1 VSQELLYFDRNENPY
16 GPAPACFDVLRNA
29 TIEHMSCYSRDFT
42 RGVQSPLSE
51 RLASDFDIPE
61 SSILLGY
68 GGEDILKQTVHCYL
82 ATDERIMIP
91 SHSWWYYKS
100 ISDEVGGVKVEYP
113 IVEGSAAFAY
123 DIDSMI
129 ALYRA
134 HSPRLVLIS
143 SPNNP
148 TGNSMRREDLLHL
161 LGHLTDTVVVL
172 DEAYCLHSDLE
183 ASFLRDLYHDFHN
196 LLVVRTFSKYFALA
210 GLRIGYAV
218 MGKRLTRL
226 SQFSARYLGYHRL
239 SERVALAALDSP
251 DHYREIADAM
261 NADKLLFRERLHRH
275 DGFTVYDSDA
285 NFLLV
290 KIPGEI
296 RDALKIAL
304 TARGLIV
311 KFMNEEVLN
320 SHIRITIG
328 TREQNRLL
336 LDAID
341 VFMSQTMNA

>member
-1 VSQELLYFDRNENPY
+1 VSKDLLYFDRNENPY

-29 TIEHMSCYSRDFT
+29 TIGQLSCYSRDFT

-51 RLASDFDIPE
+51 RLASDFGIPE
-61 SSILLGY
+61 GSILLGY

-82 ATDERIMIP
+82 AAGERIMIP

-113 IVEGSAAFAY
+113 IVERATSFEY
-123 DIDSMI
+123 DIDRMI
-129 ALYRA
+129 ALYQEYT
-134 HSPRLVLIS
+134 PRIALIS

-148 TGNSMRREDLLHL
+148 TGNSMRNDDLLRL
-161 LGHLTDTVVVL
+161 LDRLRDTVVVL

-183 ASFLRDLYHDFHN
+183 ATLLRDLYNSFPN

-210 GLRIGYAV
+210 GMRIGYAV
-218 MGKRLTRL
+218 MGKNLTRL
-226 SQFSARYLGYHRL
+226 SLFSARYLGYHRL
-239 SERVALAALDSP
+239 SERIALAALDSP
-251 DHYREIADAM
+251 EYYREIAGYM
-261 NADKLLFRERLHRH
+261 NADKALFRERLHRYP
-275 DGFTVYDSDA
+275 GFTVYDSDA

-290 KIPGEI
+290 KIPSGL
-296 RDALKIAL
+296 RNALKDAL

-311 KFMNEEVLN
+311 KFMNEEALT

-341 VFMSQTMNA
+341 EFMSGITDA